1 MAKLV
6 VLYKNPT
13 DKAAFD
19 AYYESTHVPIAKK
32 VPGLKKYEI
41 STGPVKLLGGESP
54 YHLVALLEFASTD
67 ALMQGL
73 GSPEGKAAAGDL
85 ANFAQAG
92 AELLVIDTK
101 EV

>member
-6 VLYKNPT
+6 VLYKNPA

-19 AYYESTHVPIAKK
+19 AHYEAKHVPLAKK
-32 VPGLKKYEI
+32 IPGLQKYEI

-54 YHLVALLEFASTD
+54 YYLIALLHFESVD
-67 ALMQGL
+67 ALMHGL
-73 GSPEGKAAAGDL
+73 GTPEGKAAAGDL
-85 ANFAQAG
+85 GNFAQAG
-92 AELLVIDTK
+92 AELLVMDAK

>member
-6 VLYKNPT
+6 VLYKNPA

-19 AYYESTHVPIAKK
+19 AHYESTHVPLAKK
-32 VPGLKKYEI
+32 IPGLQKYEI

-54 YHLVALLEFASTD
+54 YHLVAVLHFASSE

-73 GSPEGKAAAGDL
+73 GTPEGKAAAGDL
-85 ANFAQAG
+85 GNFAQAG
-92 AELLVIDTK
+92 AELLVMDSK